1 MTGKLSSNILPGD
14 GKNPRSCGHVPQSR
28 KGCCSGFTLVEI
40 AIVVAIIGTLA
51 AIAIPSYWKY
61 IEKVKISRAIVEI
74 YGLGKE
80 IIIYEPLP
88 NSLAEIGQ
96 GGLLDPWGHPYEY
109 LKVEGAK
116 KGKLRKDRFMVPVN
130 SDFDLYSMGKDGKT
144 ATPFTAKASRD
155 DIVRASDGAYV
166 GLASNY

>member
-1 MTGKLSSNILPGD
+1 MTRKLSSNILPGD
-14 GKNPRSCGHVPQSR
+14 GKNPRSGGHVPRSR

-51 AIAIPSYWKY
+51 TIAIPSYWQY

-74 YGLGKE
+74 YGLEKE